1 MKYRMHFAKTP
12 EITQQEGILTMPEIE
27 DKLKESFPEGKASLS
42 DIKKT
47 LSPGLFQRFCELQN
61 IEYIGAVYYE

>member
-1 MKYRMHFAKTP
+1 
-12 EITQQEGILTMPEIE
+12 MPEIE

-61 IEYIGAVYYE
+61 IEYIGAVDYE